1 MAEISPFSQQFRE
14 AMAHLSSAVSIVTS
28 EGQAGKVG
36 ITVSSVCSVTDSPA
50 TLLFC
55 INQNSQL
62 HDVIKQNGR
71 VCVNVL
77 NHQQEELAKHFACM
91 LPSTMEERFEW
102 DIWQP
107 NTQQPSLKDAVAALQ
122 GKITNHYTVG
132 THTIFIVEL
141 DHIQTIPQT
150 SLVYFARQFK
160 AVEI

>member
-1 MAEISPFSQQFRE
+1 
-14 AMAHLSSAVSIVTS
+14 
-28 EGQAGKVG
+28 
-36 ITVSSVCSVTDSPA
+36 
-50 TLLFC
+50 
-55 INQNSQL
+55 
-62 HDVIKQNGR
+62 
-71 VCVNVL
+71 
-77 NHQQEELAKHFACM
+77 
-91 LPSTMEERFEW
+91 MEERFEW

-141 DHIQTIPQT
+141 DHIQTMPQT